1 MSRGYLI
8 IDIETVP
15 DRELYAPPEV
25 QAGVAQPFPPLYAHR
40 PIVLGALL
48 LDERLQFRRLGV
60 IGEGKDELAMLR
72 DFAAYAD
79 DKRPH
84 LVTYNGRSF
93 DLPVL
98 AMRCLRH
105 GVALPFYF
113 QDKDYRYRYS
123 DMGHLDLFDALSDHG
138 AARIGSLDAMARVI
152 GLPGKVGV
160 DGSQVEGLYN
170 AGQLDSIKNY
180 CLSDVVQTT
189 FLFLRYRL
197 LQGMWSADEYRA
209 TATALH
215 AAFTADARVAPVMQ
229 KIDAARLLLQ

>member
-1 MSRGYLI
+1 MSRGFLI

-15 DRELYAPPEV
+15 DRELYTPPEV
-25 QAGVAQPFPPLYAHR
+25 QAGAVPPFPPLYAHR

-60 IGEGKDELAMLR
+60 IGEGKDEPTMLR

-98 AMRCLRH
+98 AMRCMRF

-123 DMGHLDLFDALSDHG
+123 DYGHLDLFDAISDHG
-138 AARIGSLDAMARVI
+138 AARIGSLDAMARVV

-170 AGQLDSIKNY
+170 AGQLESIKNY

-197 LQGMWSADEYRA
+197 LQGQWSLDEYKQTASALVEILRA
-209 TATALH
+209 
-215 AAFTADARVAPVMQ
+215 DPRVSSVMEQ
-229 KIDAARLLLQ
+229 IDAPRLLLT